1 VLENNQLAGRKQSG
15 RRESNPH
22 DQLGRLAGAL
32 WPTIPVGGR
41 DQEIRYLDS
50 AVLPFWIETGTE
62 NCRCLESVE
71 SWCSAAAFCAPC
83 STEPSGGVIAFQQQQ
98 LHNDAM
104 STSITVRD
112 VPDQTR
118 DELASRAALSG
129 RSLQEY
135 LRAKLIELARQPDAE
150 VLIARVRARKAAS
163 ASTLPRDR
171 ILEYR
176 DEDRR

>member
-1 VLENNQLAGRKQSG
+1 
-15 RRESNPH
+15 
-22 DQLGRLAGAL
+22 
-32 WPTIPVGGR
+32 
-41 DQEIRYLDS
+41 
-50 AVLPFWIETGTE
+50 
-62 NCRCLESVE
+62 
-71 SWCSAAAFCAPC
+71 
-83 STEPSGGVIAFQQQQ
+83 
-98 LHNDAM
+98 M

-150 VLIARVRARKAAS
+150 VLIARIRARKAAS
-163 ASTLPRDR
+163 AATLPRDR
-171 ILEYR
+171 ILAYR